1 MAAVHGG
8 LLPGIFAVLMVIAV
22 ASAASSEASSV
33 VIGLA
38 KCADCTRKNM
48 KAEAAF
54 KGKYTR
60 NNIHAYLI
68 KLIT

>member
-1 MAAVHGG
+1 MAATLGG
-8 LLPGIFAVLMVIAV
+8 LLPGVCAVLMVIAV
-22 ASAASSEASSV
+22 ASAASIV

-54 KGKYTR
+54 KG
-60 NNIHAYLI
+60 I
-68 KLIT
+68 